1 MSKHHIK
8 EQANLNL
15 LKVFW
20 DLLLREGKV
29 GGERVEKSLRE
40 VWMCYFLNIT
50 IWEQWKKTGWQTQFI
65 VHIGNKSYKEPE
77 IYHESNS
84 GICINISTW
93 TKIWIS

>member
-29 GGERVEKSLRE
+29 GGERVEKSLIE

-50 IWEQWKKTGWQTQFI
+50 IWEQ
-65 VHIGNKSYKEPE
+65 
-77 IYHESNS
+77 
-84 GICINISTW
+84 
-93 TKIWIS
+93 